1 MSPVFVW
8 DSNEDCRILFHPW
21 VKLYETNKL
30 TTMIKS
36 ALAAVA
42 TVAFSSTAALAGPY
56 VNIENNAGFT
66 GSDFEGSVT
75 ETHVG
80 YESALGENSAWYI
93 QGGPAFVSPDGGD
106 VNTELSGKVGIG
118 ADVTDKVNVYAEIAA
133 QTTDEINFDE
143 DLNFGTKLGIKYSF

>member
-1 MSPVFVW
+1 MNPVFVQV
-8 DSNEDCRILFHPW
+8 SNEDCRILFHPW

-80 YESALGENSAWYI
+80 YESALGENSAWYV
-93 QGGPAFVSPDGGD
+93 QAGPAFVSPDNGE
-106 VNTELSGKVGIG
+106 VTNELSGKIGIG
-118 ADVTDKVNVYAEIAA
+118 ADVTENLNVYAEIAA
-133 QTTDEINFDE
+133 QTQDEINFEE
-143 DLNFGTKLGIKYSF
+143 DLNVGTKLGVKYTF